1 MHTSDVY
8 RILLSPDSE
17 QTPHRLEAFFDAV
30 FAIAMTIL
38 VLGLALP
45 DKSTNLAPGQVFHV
59 MFPQLFH
66 FALAFFIMA
75 AFWASHHRIFA
86 MVKKVDPML
95 IRFTFIILFVT
106 CLLPFTTTLSGDDHT
121 QKSAVLFFHLN
132 LLILGLL
139 FLVQW
144 IYIVKKGLTGQ
155 VPHNLYYYVL
165 WQQCIVPL
173 TATIASITV
182 YFSPSWSSACYL
194 LILPMDLVLQ
204 MKKPRQEIKIT
215 GNREGSESA
224 TISLTLDT
232 KDRVVSSLS
241 SVAEEMEISREE
253 LIEKILKR
261 WDHEQNIPTGA
272 SKNLC
277 NLPVSEER
285 KRQDPLPTDIK

>member
-1 MHTSDVY
+1 MHTSDIY
-8 RILLSPDSE
+8 HILRSPDSE

-45 DKSTNLAPGQVFHV
+45 DKSVNLAPDQVFHV

-75 AFWASHHRIFA
+75 AFWTSHHRIFA

-95 IRFTFIILFVT
+95 IRLTFIILFIT

-121 QKSAVLFFHLN
+121 QKAAVIFFHLN

-139 FLVQW
+139 FLLQW
-144 IYIVKKGLTGQ
+144 VYMVKKGLAGQ
-155 VPHNLYYYVL
+155 VPHDLYRYVL
-165 WQQCIVPL
+165 LLQGIVPIA
-173 TATIASITV
+173 ATLASITV
-182 YFSPSWSSACYL
+182 MFSPSWSSACYL
-194 LILPMDLVLQ
+194 LIFPLDLVMQ
-204 MKKPRQEIKIT
+204 VKKPRLETKVT
-215 GNREGSESA
+215 EKKESSESG

-232 KDRVVSSLS
+232 KDRILTSLS

-261 WDHEQNIPTGA
+261 WEREQNVPTGA
-272 SKNLC
+272 NKNLC
-277 NLPVSEER
+277 QLPVPEEI
-285 KRQDPLPTDIK
+285 KRQDPLPADIK